1 MIRSGNLRHRCQL
14 YQAMTERNEFGEA
27 ESTLGFI
34 KNFQAEV
41 LTARVDSQS
50 QADGQ
55 SYLADLTLRA
65 RYSNS
70 YKPDAIVGYEGRYYR
85 ITRSD
90 NPGGRREE
98 SILSLEEVRGFGIN

>member
-27 ESTLGFI
+27 VATLEFI

-41 LTARVDSQS
+41 LSARVDSQS

-55 SYLADLTLRA
+55 AYLADLSLRA
-65 RYSNS
+65 RYSVA
-70 YKPDAIVGYEGRYYR
+70 YKPDAIVGYEGRFFR
-85 ITRSD
+85 ITRAD

-98 SILSLEEVRGFGIN
+98 SILMLEEVRGYSIN